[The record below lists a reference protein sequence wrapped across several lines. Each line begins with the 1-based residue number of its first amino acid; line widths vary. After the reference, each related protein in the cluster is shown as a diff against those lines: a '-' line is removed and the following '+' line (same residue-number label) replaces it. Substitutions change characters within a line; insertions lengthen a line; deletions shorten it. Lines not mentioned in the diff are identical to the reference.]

1 MSKDVTDLHKR
12 KNSPFC
18 RSDFIENYHF
28 VRLNRRT
35 DRRYRWG
42 QRELVVPVYQGLKI
56 TLLKIGYATLMT
68 THRLKSVLMASIFA
82 AGAFGA
88 AVSQAN
94 TLEAIL
100 KVGEEKTAAAKQ
112 SQAKIDR
119 LAEEARD
126 LLTDYKTVMKQ
137 VDGLKVYN
145 ARLQRQIANQ
155 ERRIA
160 DIDESIDE
168 VTVIQRQM
176 MPLVIRMIDGLEQ
189 FIELDVPFLMDE
201 RRSRVEF
208 LRTNVDRSDITVA
221 EKFRQVLE
229 AYNIELGYGR
239 GVDTYSDTIEVN
251 GVTRDVDFLRIG
263 RVSLV
268 YQTTD
273 GEESGVWNAESKSW
287 DSLPSGDYA
296 AAIRKGVRIAKK
308 QATIDLLNMPVAAP
322 EAN

>member
-1 MSKDVTDLHKR
+1 
-12 KNSPFC
+12 
-18 RSDFIENYHF
+18 
-28 VRLNRRT
+28 
-35 DRRYRWG
+35 
-42 QRELVVPVYQGLKI
+42 
-56 TLLKIGYATLMT
+56 MT
-68 THRLKSVLMASIFA
+68 THRLKSVLMATVVA
-82 AGAFGA
+82 TGAFCSVA
-88 AVSQAN
+88 SQAN
-94 TLEAIL
+94 TLDAII

-145 ARLQRQIANQ
+145 ARLQRQIDNQ

-160 DIDESIDE
+160 DIDASIDD

-189 FIELDVPFLMDE
+189 FVELDVPFNLDE
-201 RRSRVEF
+201 RRARIEF
-208 LRTNVDRSDITVA
+208 LRDNVDRSDITVA

-229 AYNIELGYGR
+229 AYNIELQYGR
-239 GVDTYSDTIEVN
+239 GMETYSDTIELN

-273 GEESGVWNAESKSW
+273 GEESGVWNPETKSW

-308 QATIDLLNMPVAAP
+308 QATIELLNMPVAAP

>member
-1 MSKDVTDLHKR
+1 
-12 KNSPFC
+12 
-18 RSDFIENYHF
+18 
-28 VRLNRRT
+28 
-35 DRRYRWG
+35 
-42 QRELVVPVYQGLKI
+42 
-56 TLLKIGYATLMT
+56 MT
-68 THRLKSVLMASIFA
+68 THRLKSVLMASLVVSS
-82 AGAFGA
+82 AFCTVA
-88 AVSQAN
+88 TQAN

-100 KVGEEKTAAAKQ
+100 NVGEEKTAAAKQ

-126 LLTDYKTVMKQ
+126 LLSDYKTVMKQ

-145 ARLQRQIANQ
+145 ALLQRQITNQ

-160 DIDESIDE
+160 DIDESISE

-189 FIELDVPFLMDE
+189 FIQLDVPFELDE
-201 RRSRVEF
+201 RMARLEF
-208 LRTNVDRSDITVA
+208 LRDNVDRSDMTVA

-229 AYNIELGYGR
+229 AYNIELQYGR
-239 GVDTYSDTIEVN
+239 GVETYSDTIEIN
-251 GVTRDVDFLRIG
+251 GVVRDVDFLRVG

-273 GEESGVWNAESKSW
+273 GKESGVWNVSTQSW
-287 DSLPSGDYA
+287 DPLPSGDYA
-296 AAIRKGVRIAKK
+296 TAIRKGVRIAKK
-308 QATIDLLNMPVAAP
+308 QATIELLNMPVAAP

>member
-1 MSKDVTDLHKR
+1 
-12 KNSPFC
+12 
-18 RSDFIENYHF
+18 
-28 VRLNRRT
+28 
-35 DRRYRWG
+35 
-42 QRELVVPVYQGLKI
+42 
-56 TLLKIGYATLMT
+56 MT
-68 THRLKSVLMASIFA
+68 THRLKSVLMASIVVSS
-82 AGAFGA
+82 AFCTVA
-88 AVSQAN
+88 TQAN

-126 LLTDYKTVMKQ
+126 LLSDYKTVMKQ

-145 ARLQRQIANQ
+145 ARLQRQITNQ

-160 DIDESIDE
+160 DIDESISE

-189 FIELDVPFLMDE
+189 FIQLDVPFELDE
-201 RRSRVEF
+201 RMARLEF
-208 LRTNVDRSDITVA
+208 LRDNVDRSDITVA

-229 AYNIELGYGR
+229 AYNIELQYGR
-239 GVDTYSDTIEVN
+239 GVETYSDTIEIN
-251 GVTRDVDFLRIG
+251 GVVRDVDFLRVG

-273 GEESGVWNAESKSW
+273 GEESGVWNASTQSW
-287 DSLPSGDYA
+287 DPLPSGDYA
-296 AAIRKGVRIAKK
+296 SAIRKGVRIAKK
-308 QATIDLLNMPVAAP
+308 QATIELLNMPVAAP

>member
-1 MSKDVTDLHKR
+1 
-12 KNSPFC
+12 
-18 RSDFIENYHF
+18 
-28 VRLNRRT
+28 
-35 DRRYRWG
+35 
-42 QRELVVPVYQGLKI
+42 
-56 TLLKIGYATLMT
+56 MT
-68 THRLKSVLMASIFA
+68 THRLKSVLMASLVVSS
-82 AGAFGA
+82 AFCTVA
-88 AVSQAN
+88 TQAN

-112 SQAKIDR
+112 SQVKIDR

-126 LLTDYKTVMKQ
+126 LLSDYKTVMKQ

-145 ARLQRQIANQ
+145 ARLQRQITNQ

-160 DIDESIDE
+160 DIDESISE

-189 FIELDVPFLMDE
+189 FIQLDVPFELDE
-201 RRSRVEF
+201 RMARLEF
-208 LRTNVDRSDITVA
+208 LRDNVDRSDMTVA

-229 AYNIELGYGR
+229 AYNIELQYGR
-239 GVDTYSDTIEVN
+239 GVETYSDTIEIN
-251 GVTRDVDFLRIG
+251 GVVRDVDFLRVG

-273 GEESGVWNAESKSW
+273 GKESGVWNVSTQSW
-287 DSLPSGDYA
+287 DPLPSGDYA
-296 AAIRKGVRIAKK
+296 TAIRKGVRIAKK
-308 QATIDLLNMPVAAP
+308 QATIELLNMPVAAP

>member
-1 MSKDVTDLHKR
+1 
-12 KNSPFC
+12 
-18 RSDFIENYHF
+18 
-28 VRLNRRT
+28 
-35 DRRYRWG
+35 
-42 QRELVVPVYQGLKI
+42 
-56 TLLKIGYATLMT
+56 MT
-68 THRLKSVLMASIFA
+68 THRLKSVLMASLVVSS
-82 AGAFGA
+82 AFCTVA
-88 AVSQAN
+88 TQAN

-100 KVGEEKTAAAKQ
+100 NVGEEKTAAAKQ

-126 LLTDYKTVMKQ
+126 LLSDYKTVMKQ

-145 ARLQRQIANQ
+145 ARLQRQITNQ

-160 DIDESIDE
+160 DIDESISE

-189 FIELDVPFLMDE
+189 FIQLDVPFELDE
-201 RRSRVEF
+201 RMARLEF
-208 LRTNVDRSDITVA
+208 LRDNVDRSDITVA

-229 AYNIELGYGR
+229 AYNIELQYGR
-239 GVDTYSDTIEVN
+239 GVETYSDTIEIN
-251 GVTRDVDFLRIG
+251 GVVRDVDFLRVG

-273 GEESGVWNAESKSW
+273 GKESGVWNVSTQSW
-287 DSLPSGDYA
+287 DPLPSGDYA
-296 AAIRKGVRIAKK
+296 TAIRKGVRIAKK
-308 QATIDLLNMPVAAP
+308 QATIELLNMPVAAP

>member
-1 MSKDVTDLHKR
+1 
-12 KNSPFC
+12 
-18 RSDFIENYHF
+18 
-28 VRLNRRT
+28 
-35 DRRYRWG
+35 
-42 QRELVVPVYQGLKI
+42 
-56 TLLKIGYATLMT
+56 MT
-68 THRLKSVLMASIFA
+68 THRLKSVLMASIVVSS
-82 AGAFGA
+82 AFCTVA
-88 AVSQAN
+88 TQAN

-100 KVGEEKTAAAKQ
+100 NVGEEKTAAAKQ

-126 LLTDYKTVMKQ
+126 LLSDYKTVMKQ

-145 ARLQRQIANQ
+145 ARLQRQITNQ

-160 DIDESIDE
+160 DIDESISE

-189 FIELDVPFLMDE
+189 FIQLDVPFELDE
-201 RRSRVEF
+201 RMARLEF
-208 LRTNVDRSDITVA
+208 LRDNVDRSDITVA

-229 AYNIELGYGR
+229 AYNIELQYGR
-239 GVDTYSDTIEVN
+239 GVETYSDTIEIN
-251 GVTRDVDFLRIG
+251 GVVRDVDFLRVG

-273 GEESGVWNAESKSW
+273 GEESGVWNASTQSW
-287 DSLPSGDYA
+287 DPLPSGDYA
-296 AAIRKGVRIAKK
+296 TAIRKGVRIAKK
-308 QATIDLLNMPVAAP
+308 QATIELLNMPVAAP

>member
-1 MSKDVTDLHKR
+1 
-12 KNSPFC
+12 
-18 RSDFIENYHF
+18 
-28 VRLNRRT
+28 
-35 DRRYRWG
+35 
-42 QRELVVPVYQGLKI
+42 
-56 TLLKIGYATLMT
+56 MT
-68 THRLKSVLMASIFA
+68 THRLKSVLMASIVVSS
-82 AGAFGA
+82 AFCTVA
-88 AVSQAN
+88 TQAN
-94 TLEAIL
+94 ALEAIL

-126 LLTDYKTVMKQ
+126 LLSDYKTVMKQ

-145 ARLQRQIANQ
+145 ARLQRQITNQ

-160 DIDESIDE
+160 DIDESISE

-189 FIELDVPFLMDE
+189 FIQLDVPFELDE
-201 RRSRVEF
+201 RMARLEF
-208 LRTNVDRSDITVA
+208 LRDNVDRSDITVA

-229 AYNIELGYGR
+229 AYNIELQYGR
-239 GVDTYSDTIEVN
+239 GVETYSDTIDIN
-251 GVTRDVDFLRIG
+251 GVVRDVDFLRVG

-273 GEESGVWNAESKSW
+273 GEESGVWNASTQSW
-287 DSLPSGDYA
+287 DPLPSGDYA
-296 AAIRKGVRIAKK
+296 TAIRKGVRIAKK
-308 QATIDLLNMPVAAP
+308 QATIELLNMPVAAP

>member
-1 MSKDVTDLHKR
+1 
-12 KNSPFC
+12 
-18 RSDFIENYHF
+18 
-28 VRLNRRT
+28 
-35 DRRYRWG
+35 
-42 QRELVVPVYQGLKI
+42 
-56 TLLKIGYATLMT
+56 MT
-68 THRLKSVLMASIFA
+68 THRLKSVLMASIVVSS
-82 AGAFGA
+82 AFCT
-88 AVSQAN
+88 VTTQAN

-126 LLTDYKTVMKQ
+126 LLSDYKTVMKQ

-145 ARLQRQIANQ
+145 ARLQRQITNQ

-160 DIDESIDE
+160 DIDESISE

-189 FIELDVPFLMDE
+189 FIQLDVPFELDE
-201 RRSRVEF
+201 RMARLEF
-208 LRTNVDRSDITVA
+208 LRDNVDRSDITVA

-229 AYNIELGYGR
+229 AYNIELQYGR
-239 GVDTYSDTIEVN
+239 GVETYSDTIEIN
-251 GVTRDVDFLRIG
+251 GVVRDVDFLRVG

-273 GEESGVWNAESKSW
+273 GEESGVWNASTQSW
-287 DSLPSGDYA
+287 DPLPSGDYA
-296 AAIRKGVRIAKK
+296 TAIRKGVRIAKK
-308 QATIDLLNMPVAAP
+308 QATIELLNMPVAAP

>member
-1 MSKDVTDLHKR
+1 
-12 KNSPFC
+12 
-18 RSDFIENYHF
+18 
-28 VRLNRRT
+28 
-35 DRRYRWG
+35 
-42 QRELVVPVYQGLKI
+42 
-56 TLLKIGYATLMT
+56 MT
-68 THRLKSVLMASIFA
+68 THRLKSVLMASLVVSS
-82 AGAFGA
+82 AFCTVA
-88 AVSQAN
+88 TQAN

-100 KVGEEKTAAAKQ
+100 NVGEEKTAAAKQ

-126 LLTDYKTVMKQ
+126 LLSDYKTVIKQ

-145 ARLQRQIANQ
+145 ARLQRQITNQ

-160 DIDESIDE
+160 DIDESISE

-189 FIELDVPFLMDE
+189 FIQLDVPFELDE
-201 RRSRVEF
+201 RMARLEF
-208 LRTNVDRSDITVA
+208 LRDNVDRSDMTVA

-229 AYNIELGYGR
+229 AYNIELQYGR
-239 GVDTYSDTIEVN
+239 GVETYSDTIEIN
-251 GVTRDVDFLRIG
+251 GVVRDVDFLRVG

-273 GEESGVWNAESKSW
+273 GKESGVWNVSTQSW
-287 DSLPSGDYA
+287 DPLPSGDYA
-296 AAIRKGVRIAKK
+296 TAIRKGVRIAKK
-308 QATIDLLNMPVAAP
+308 QATIELLNMPVAAP

>member
-1 MSKDVTDLHKR
+1 
-12 KNSPFC
+12 
-18 RSDFIENYHF
+18 
-28 VRLNRRT
+28 
-35 DRRYRWG
+35 
-42 QRELVVPVYQGLKI
+42 
-56 TLLKIGYATLMT
+56 
-68 THRLKSVLMASIFA
+68 MASIVVSS
-82 AGAFGA
+82 AFCTVA
-88 AVSQAN
+88 TQAN

-126 LLTDYKTVMKQ
+126 LLSDYKTVMKQ

-145 ARLQRQIANQ
+145 ARLQRQITNQ
-155 ERRIA
+155 ERRIS
-160 DIDESIDE
+160 DIDESISE

-189 FIELDVPFLMDE
+189 FIQLDVPFELDE
-201 RRSRVEF
+201 RMARLEF
-208 LRTNVDRSDITVA
+208 LRDNVDRSDITVA

-229 AYNIELGYGR
+229 AYNIELQYGR
-239 GVDTYSDTIEVN
+239 GVETYSDTIEIN
-251 GVTRDVDFLRIG
+251 GVVRDVDFLRVG

-273 GEESGVWNAESKSW
+273 GEESGVWNASTQSW
-287 DSLPSGDYA
+287 DPLPSGDYA
-296 AAIRKGVRIAKK
+296 SAIRKGVRIAKK
-308 QATIDLLNMPVAAP
+308 QATIELLNMPVAAP